1 MFVLYC
7 IKAHEYFMQLQ
18 YNSVENN
25 VIFTPTYLPDT
36 EYWFI
41 LTHDTIEYIV
51 LVAAL
56 FQLVVCKLLATS
68 ENTNTSSQMVLV

>member
-7 IKAHEYFMQLQ
+7 IKAHEYFMQIQ

-36 EYWFI
+36 EYW
-41 LTHDTIEYIV
+41 
-51 LVAAL
+51 
-56 FQLVVCKLLATS
+56 
-68 ENTNTSSQMVLV
+68 